1 MRLIRLSANQS
12 SFKTIN
18 FNPQGL
24 TLIVGASSKGEEE
37 GNSNGVGKSLALRLV
52 HHCLG
57 ANGSKQFGEKLPEW
71 VFRLDFEINGTP
83 HVTERSADSKIITL
97 DNKPIKL
104 RELTKWL
111 DDSGVFDFTAVANL
125 PISFRALIKRFMRLE
140 KSDCLE
146 PDSTAKET
154 PYEALVR
161 TLFLLGLD
169 ISLVSRKHEFK
180 KRIDALKN
188 ASQLWKIN
196 PALHDMFRAGDDARI
211 RANWLKDQIPQLQ
224 DQLNGMVVAE
234 NYRDLEQEAN
244 RQTQVLRGISQE
256 IELLK
261 FQVKGISELL
271 VEHPDVSSK
280 ELLALYKGLEG
291 VFKVEALKHFEAVE
305 QFHSGLAESRKRRL
319 LGDLTRINTEIDT
332 KQFELHKLE
341 EHRDKLLQS
350 LIGKTAF
357 EEYRAVANQLARQE
371 QELKALNDYLDFD
384 VNVNKETLSIKET
397 MLHDTHQAVTYLE
410 NNPIADLESHYRALT
425 QPLYPNAASGITF
438 ENNTGDNMMRYTFKP
453 RLEGA
458 GSDGIKDARLMCF
471 DWLVFMHGA
480 NHTIRFLWHDNRL
493 FAHLD
498 PGVRARWF
506 SLVLKELNAT
516 EKQYIATINAE
527 NYDSIIGRLSNEEK
541 EIVESPNVKIL
552 ELRGNQAGDKL
563 LGIQVDLQ

>member
-1 MRLIRLSANQS
+1 MRLIKLSANQPG
-12 SFKTIN
+12 FKTIH

-24 TLIVGASSKGEEE
+24 TLIVGVSSGGEHE

-57 ANGSKQFGEKLPEW
+57 ANGNKNFSEKLPEW
-71 VFRLDFEINGTP
+71 IFRLDFEINGQL
-83 HVTERSADSKIITL
+83 HAIERSADSKIIIL
-97 DNKPIKL
+97 DNQSIKL
-104 RELTKWL
+104 RDLTNWL
-111 DDSGVFDFTAVANL
+111 NESGVFDLTTASNL
-125 PISFRALIKRFMRLE
+125 PITFRSLIKRFARLE
-140 KSDCLE
+140 KSDCIE

-154 PYEALVR
+154 PFDALIR

-169 ISLVSRKHEFK
+169 VSLVSRKHEFK
-180 KRIDALKN
+180 KRIDALKS

-211 RANWLKDQIPQLQ
+211 RANWLKDKIPELKEQL
-224 DQLNGMVVAE
+224 GRMVVAE

-244 RQTQVLRGISQE
+244 RQTLLLRGISQE

-271 VEHPDVSSK
+271 VEHPDVSSQ

-291 VFKVEALKHFEAVE
+291 VFKAEALKHFEAVE
-305 QFHSGLAESRKRRL
+305 QFHSGLTESRKRRL
-319 LGDLTRINTEIDT
+319 LGDLTRINAEIET
-332 KQFELHKLE
+332 KQFEQKKLE
-341 EHRDKLLQS
+341 EQRDKLLQS

-357 EEYRAVANQLARQE
+357 EEYRAVANQLAQQE
-371 QELKALNDYLDFD
+371 QELKALNDYLEFD

-410 NNPIADLESHYRALT
+410 NNPIAELETRYRTLT

-438 ENNTGDNMMRYTFKP
+438 ENNTGENMMRYTFKP
-453 RLEGA
+453 RLEGS
-458 GSDGIKDARLMCF
+458 GSDGIKDARLLCF

-480 NHTIRFLWHDNRL
+480 NHTMRFLWHDNRL

-506 SLVLKELNAT
+506 SLVLTELKST

-527 NYDSIIGRLSNEEK
+527 NYDSMLTWLSEK
-541 EIVESPNVKIL
+541 ERAILESPGVKAL
-552 ELRGNQAGDKL
+552 ELRGNQPSDKL

>member
-24 TLIVGASSKGEEE
+24 TLIVGASSKGKEE

-71 VFRLDFEINGTP
+71 IFRLDFEINGIP
-83 HVTERSADSKIITL
+83 HSTERSADSKIITL

-111 DDSGVFDFTAVANL
+111 DESSVFDLTAVANL
-125 PISFRALIKRFMRLE
+125 PISFRALIKRFTRLE

-211 RANWLKDQIPQLQ
+211 RANWLKDKIPQLQ
-224 DQLNGMVVAE
+224 EQLNGMVVAE

-244 RQTQVLRGISQE
+244 RQTQILRGISQE

-261 FQVKGISELL
+261 FQVQGISELL

-319 LGDLTRINTEIDT
+319 LGDLTRINTEIET
-332 KQFELHKLE
+332 KQFEQRKLE

-357 EEYRAVANQLARQE
+357 EEYRAVANQLAQQE

-480 NHTIRFLWHDNRL
+480 NHTMRFLWHDNRL

-498 PGVRARWF
+498 QGVRARWF
-506 SLVLKELNAT
+506 SLVLKELKAT
-516 EKQYIATINAE
+516 EKQYIVTINEE
-527 NYDSIIGRLSNEEK
+527 NYESMLSRLSIEEK
-541 EIVESPNVKIL
+541 AIVESPNVKVL
-552 ELRGNQAGDKL
+552 ELRSNQPSDKL

>member
-71 VFRLDFEINGTP
+71 IFRLDFEINGIR
-83 HVTERSADSKIITL
+83 HSTERSADSKIITL

-111 DDSGVFDFTAVANL
+111 DESGVFDLTAVANL
-125 PISFRALIKRFMRLE
+125 PISFRALIKRFTRLE

-211 RANWLKDQIPQLQ
+211 RANWLKDKIPQLQ
-224 DQLNGMVVAE
+224 EQLNGMVVAE

-280 ELLALYKGLEG
+280 ELLALFKGLEG

-319 LGDLTRINTEIDT
+319 LGDLTRINTEIET
-332 KQFELHKLE
+332 KQFEQLKLE

-357 EEYRAVANQLARQE
+357 EEYRAVANQLAQQE

-516 EKQYIATINAE
+516 GKQYITTINAE
-527 NYDSIIGRLSNEEK
+527 NYDSMIGRFSNEEK